1 VKKGEHPW
9 FCILFLGGQALESY
23 DVRLSS
29 KVQKALDLV
38 ALLLITVLFLLPLVF
53 TLRIPIYKQQNVIQL
68 NPIQF
73 ENQLP
78 GTTTWQL
85 TNPAS
90 YQSGRFA
97 DIEGYP
103 WAESA
108 IAGDTLSFS
117 VSTNSQFFT
126 ADIYRL
132 GWYGGTGG
140 RLKKSIASIQGHF
153 YPLPPMDQ
161 QTGLVDAN
169 WPVSFTLSIDS
180 SWVTGIYIVKLTAT
194 NGKQNDIPFVIR
206 SQRPA
211 ALLFVHGDNTDQ
223 AYNPWG
229 GKSLYEFNSSNG
241 KRAYKVSFDRP
252 LADQGSPGWGN
263 LFRWEYPM
271 IRYLEKRGYDLG
283 YVSSVDAYTDAGVF
297 KNHAGVLIVGHQE
310 YWTKESRD
318 HLEAAVDQGVN
329 LAVFAGDTM
338 GWQIRYEPSQN
349 MQNRIIVC
357 YKDASLD
364 PLTGKDNSHV
374 TIWPGDSLVNRPVQ
388 SLLGSMSRGYFH
400 GPGYPWI
407 VANATSWIYAG
418 TNLSSGDSL
427 PGLVGYEYDGV
438 YQNFPVPAGL
448 QIVAKSPVDG
458 IGRPHDE
465 ADATLYIAPGGARV
479 FNASTIQWSVGLDD
493 YGSITMGL
501 KPVVNPSIQKITD
514 NILQNFL
521 SSANVTPRQYKTTQP
536 VATPTP
542 TSALPANN
550 SPTPIHEQNFTPASK
565 FAFQEWD

>member
-1 VKKGEHPW
+1 M
-9 FCILFLGGQALESY
+9 ESY

-29 KVQKALDLV
+29 KVQKASDLL
-38 ALLLITVLFLLPLVF
+38 AFLLITVLLILPLVF
-53 TLRIPIYKQQNVIQL
+53 MLRIQIYAQRKATQL
-68 NPIQF
+68 NPTQL

-78 GTTTWQL
+78 GTTSWQL
-85 TNPAS
+85 TNPVS
-90 YQSGRFA
+90 YKSGRFA

-140 RLKKSIASIQGHF
+140 RLKKSISSILGHF

-161 QTGLVDAN
+161 QTGLVEAH
-169 WPVSFTLSIDS
+169 WPVAFTLSIDS
-180 SWVTGIYIVKLTAT
+180 SWVTGIYIIKLTTA

-211 ALLFVHGDNTDQ
+211 ALLFIHGDNTDQ

-252 LADQGSPGWGN
+252 LADQGNPGWGN

-283 YVSSVDAYTDAGVF
+283 YVSSVDTYTDAGVF

-310 YWTKESRD
+310 YWTEESRD
-318 HLEAAVDQGVN
+318 HLEAAIDQGVN

-338 GWQIRYEPSQN
+338 AWR
-349 MQNRIIVC
+349 
-357 YKDASLD
+357 
-364 PLTGKDNSHV
+364 
-374 TIWPGDSLVNRPVQ
+374 
-388 SLLGSMSRGYFH
+388 
-400 GPGYPWI
+400 
-407 VANATSWIYAG
+407 
-418 TNLSSGDSL
+418 
-427 PGLVGYEYDGV
+427 
-438 YQNFPVPAGL
+438 
-448 QIVAKSPVDG
+448 
-458 IGRPHDE
+458 
-465 ADATLYIAPGGARV
+465 
-479 FNASTIQWSVGLDD
+479 
-493 YGSITMGL
+493 
-501 KPVVNPSIQKITD
+501 
-514 NILQNFL
+514 
-521 SSANVTPRQYKTTQP
+521 
-536 VATPTP
+536 
-542 TSALPANN
+542 
-550 SPTPIHEQNFTPASK
+550 
-565 FAFQEWD
+565 

>member
-1 VKKGEHPW
+1 MRKGGHLW
-9 FCILFLGGQALESY
+9 LCILFFGGQALKNY

-29 KVQKALDLV
+29 LTQRALDLI
-38 ALLLITVLFLLPLVF
+38 ALLLIAAFLVFPLIF
-53 TLRIPIYKQQNVIQL
+53 TLRLPINEQQQVMQLNSIQL
-68 NPIQF
+68 

-85 TNPAS
+85 TNPAL
-90 YQSGRFA
+90 YRSGRFA

-108 IAGDTLSFS
+108 IAGDSLSFS
-117 VSTNSQFFT
+117 VSTGSQSFT

-132 GWYGGTGG
+132 GWYNGTGG
-140 RLKKSIASIQGHF
+140 RLRKSFAFIPGHF
-153 YPLPPMDQ
+153 FPLPPMDQ
-161 QTGLVDAN
+161 QTGLVDAH
-169 WPVSFTLSIDS
+169 WPVSFTLTIDS
-180 SWVTGIYIVKLTAT
+180 SWVTGIYIVKLTAA
-194 NGKQNDIPFVIR
+194 NGKQNYIPFVIR
-206 SQRPA
+206 SKQPA

-241 KRAYKVSFDRP
+241 KRAYKVSFNRP

-263 LFRWEYPM
+263 LFSWEYPM
-271 IRYLEKRGYDLG
+271 IRYLEKRGYELN
-283 YVSSVDAYTDAGVF
+283 YISSVDTYTNADIF

-318 HLEAAVDQGVN
+318 HLETAIKQGVN

-357 YKDASLD
+357 YKDALLD
-364 PLTGKDNSHV
+364 PLTNKDNSHV
-374 TIWPGDSLVNRPVQ
+374 TVWPGDNRLNRPVQ
-388 SLLGSMSRGYFH
+388 SLLGSMSKGYFH
-400 GPGYPWI
+400 GPGYSW
-407 VANATSWIYAG
+407 VVVDSSSWIYAG
-418 TNLSSGDSL
+418 TNLKNGDTL

-438 YQNFPVPAGL
+438 YQNYPVPAGL

-458 IGRPHDE
+458 IGRLHDE
-465 ADATLYIAPGGARV
+465 ADSTLYAAPSGAWI
-479 FNASTIQWSVGLDD
+479 FNASTIQWSAGLDD
-493 YGSITMGL
+493 YGSLTIGL
-501 KPVVNPSIQKITD
+501 RPVVNPLVQKITE
-514 NILQNFL
+514 NILQKFL
-521 SSANVTPRQYKTTQP
+521 SLATITSRLYQTSQP

-542 TSALPANN
+542 SNALPANL
-550 SPTPIHEQNFTPASK
+550 SPTPTHEQNSTPASK
-565 FAFQEWD
+565 IA

>member
-1 VKKGEHPW
+1 MED
-9 FCILFLGGQALESY
+9 Y
-23 DVRLSS
+23 DVRSAS
-29 KVQKALDLV
+29 IVRRTSDLI
-38 ALLLITVLFLLPLVF
+38 AYLFIIAFLMFPFVYILHLPM
-53 TLRIPIYKQQNVIQL
+53 YKQPVVIPP
-68 NPIQF
+68 NPIQI

-78 GTTTWQL
+78 GTTAWQL
-85 TNPAS
+85 TDPAS

-103 WAESA
+103 WEESA
-108 IAGDTLSFS
+108 EAGDTLAFS
-117 VSTNSQFFT
+117 VSTTSPSFT

-140 RLKKSIASIQGHF
+140 RLKKSISSIPGHF
-153 YPLPPMDQ
+153 YPLPLMDTK
-161 QTGLVDAN
+161 TGLIDAH
-169 WPVSFTLSIDS
+169 WPVSFTLTIDP
-180 SWVTGIYIVKLTAT
+180 SWVTGMYIVKLTAA
-194 NGKQNDIPFVIR
+194 NGKQDDIPFVIR

-211 ALLFVHGDNTDQ
+211 PLLFVHGDNTDQ

-241 KRAYKVSFDRP
+241 IRAYKVSFNRP
-252 LADQGSPGWGN
+252 LANQGDPGWGN

-271 IRYLEKRGYDLG
+271 IRYLEKRGYDIE
-283 YVSSVDAYTDAGVF
+283 YVSSVDTYTNADIF

-318 HLEAAVDQGVN
+318 NLEAAINQGVN

-338 GWQIRYEPSQN
+338 GWQVRYEPSQN

-357 YKDASLD
+357 YKNAALD

-374 TIWPGDSLVNRPVQ
+374 TVWPTISPINQPVQ
-388 SLLGSMSRGYFH
+388 SLLGSMSRGYFT

-407 VANATSWIYAG
+407 VANASSWIYAG
-418 TNLSSGDSL
+418 TNLHNGDSL

-438 YQNFPVPAGL
+438 YQNYPVPEGL
-448 QIVAKSPVDG
+448 QIVAKSPVEG

-465 ADATLYIAPGGARV
+465 ADAALYVAQSGALV

-493 YGSITMGL
+493 YGSLTMGL
-501 KPVVNPSIQKITD
+501 KPAVNPTVQKITD
-514 NILQNFL
+514 NILRNML
-521 SSANVTPRQYKTTQP
+521 SSANITSRQHYITQP
-536 VATPTP
+536 TATPTS
-542 TSALPANN
+542 TLPANN
-550 SPTPIHEQNFTPASK
+550 SPTPVHDQSNVPSSEFTYR
-565 FAFQEWD
+565 E